1 MSVLLHALAD
11 ANAKLNSELNLVL
24 KKLKLSLYIKY
35 HNGQVAE
42 TKLVGPQTD
51 VVDVQ
56 IYL

>member
-11 ANAKLNSELNLVL
+11 ANAKLNSGLNLVL
-24 KKLKLSLYIKY
+24 KKLKMSLYIKC
-35 HNGQVAE
+35 HNRLVAE